1 MKLKQKQNESA
12 LVCAAR
18 KGSRDA
24 LRALLE
30 HNWDWLRGLVHSIVL
45 NAADTDDVL
54 QDICVRLIN
63 NIASLREPERFRPW
77 LAILAQRQALR
88 YRMQRAKKAVP
99 LNEELANAQPDQ
111 KAIKPFENLEQT
123 EQYQQV
129 LKELGRL
136 PEKYRQVF
144 MLKYTSELTYNQIA
158 EVLDIPLTTVQIR
171 LVRARRMIYNQIIG
185 KDKNKVQER

>member
-1 MKLKQKQNESA
+1 MGLKQKQNESA

-18 KGSRDA
+18 KGSCDA
-24 LRALLE
+24 LRALLKQ
-30 HNWDWLRGLVHSIVL
+30 NWGWLRGLVHSIVL
-45 NAADTDDVL
+45 NADDTDDVL

-77 LAILAQRQALR
+77 LAMLAQRQALR
-88 YRMQRAKKAVP
+88 YRMQRAKKKAEP
-99 LNEELANAQPDQ
+99 LNE
-111 KAIKPFENLEQT
+111 
-123 EQYQQV
+123 
-129 LKELGRL
+129 ELGRL

-144 MLKYTSELTYNQIA
+144 ILKYTSELTYNQIA